1 MKHLLSLLW
10 ALLMGTAL
18 AQNNPLLDTRWTLA
32 AYAQGGRMVP
42 VSPEVGATLEFTLNR
57 VGGQS
62 GCNSFGGSYTLEGNT
77 LRFGP
82 LVQTLIACREE
93 ALNRLERA
101 YLQALGQIQGFS
113 LDGSALRLKNQ
124 AGQTLL
130 ILARARPQAILGEW
144 KVTAIQRGNAIAS
157 VEEGTQPTL
166 TFGSAR
172 VGGNTGCNQFSARY
186 TLEGFSLKVGPAAST
201 RRACQNEATAGQEA
215 AFLQALEKAESFRIV
230 GQRLTFYDADGKIL
244 ISLSR

>member
-42 VSPEVGATLEFTLNR
+42 VGPEVGATLEFLQNH
-57 VGGQS
+57 VGGQT
-62 GCNSFGGSYTLEGNT
+62 GCNSFGGSYTLEGKT

-82 LVQTLIACREE
+82 LVQTVMACQEE

-101 YLQALGQIQGFS
+101 YMQALGQVRGYS
-113 LDGSALRLKNQ
+113 LEGSALRLKNQ

-144 KVTAIQRGNAIAS
+144 KVTAIQWGNAVVLV
-157 VEEGTQPTL
+157 VEGAQPTL
-166 TFGSAR
+166 SFGSGR
-172 VGGNTGCNQFSARY
+172 VGGSTGCNQFSARY
-186 TLEGFSLKVGPAAST
+186 TLEGFSLQIGPAAST
-201 RRACQNEATAGQEA
+201 RRACLNEATTGQEA

-230 GQRLTFYDADGKIL
+230 GRRLTLHDADGKIL
-244 ISLSR
+244 INLSR

>member
-42 VSPEVGATLEFTLNR
+42 VSPEVGATLEFAQNR

-82 LVQTLIACREE
+82 LMQTMMACPDE
-93 ALNRLERA
+93 AINRLERA
-101 YLQALGQIQGFS
+101 YLQALGQVQGFS
-113 LDGSALRLKNQ
+113 LEGSALRLRNQ
-124 AGQTLL
+124 DGQTLL

-144 KVTAIQRGNAIAS
+144 KVTAIQRGNAIVS
-157 VEEGTQPTL
+157 VVEGAQPTMN
-166 TFGSAR
+166 FGSGR
-172 VGGNTGCNQFSARY
+172 VGGNTGCNQFTARY
-186 TLEGFSLKVGPAAST
+186 TQEGFSLKIGPAAST
-201 RRACQNEATAGQEA
+201 RRACQNEAAASQEA
-215 AFLQALEKAESFRIV
+215 VFLQALEKAESFRIV
-230 GQRLTFYDADGKIL
+230 GRRLTLYDADGKIL
-244 ISLSR
+244 INLIR